1 MPPQVGA
8 PVQSAV
14 SSVSGPN
21 AQSATKA
28 TGGLSDV
35 GLQKSA
41 MDKARESMA
50 SDTAASTVQ
59 SSSAQPNIQS
69 PQAQAPISQ
78 TNVANLLKL
87 IAETVQKITVG
98 ETETTIQLKQTDGI
112 PGDVQLHVQLN
123 NGALEVRIDASDS
136 RAAEVL
142 ANNMAGLQGA
152 LSGVSQ
158 GKSVSISINDNRGAD
173 EPGRASDERGG
184 VSSNANSGQPRVAAK
199 GGAR

>member
-98 ETETTIQLKQTDGI
+98 ETQTTIQLKQTDGI